1 MFRRGVIKKIKT
13 DSHNT
18 SLLLCFKITTTTTTN
33 VNYNAWIFTCFGC
46 SLLLRLH
53 RQLDNS
59 IQRMGEHE
67 KKPSNKRFRPG
78 TPIKYFHEKFR
89 KNSTKEDL
97 KSILRTT
104 LTATRADRQRKV
116 HSKQYVQLQRYKQ
129 IVQALEEEIRQREER
144 EEQQNNNNKT
154 SSDDSSTAVQE
165 QQNLSEI
172 SLEEFELNLNSEAG
186 FVDLDDELFDDLM
199 QEIEN
204 VSNSTQ
210 YLLDDNALS
219 VAMLESNRLSGPCS

>member
-1 MFRRGVIKKIKT
+1 
-13 DSHNT
+13 
-18 SLLLCFKITTTTTTN
+18 
-33 VNYNAWIFTCFGC
+33 
-46 SLLLRLH
+46 
-53 RQLDNS
+53 
-59 IQRMGEHE
+59 MGEHE

-116 HSKQYVQLQRYKQ
+116 YSKQYMQLQRYKQ
-129 IVQALEEEIRQREER
+129 QVQALEEEIRQC

-219 VAMLESNRLSGPCS
+219 VAMLDNELR

>member
-1 MFRRGVIKKIKT
+1 MFRAKGNKIQIKT

-129 IVQALEEEIRQREER
+129 IVQALEEEIRQREE
-144 EEQQNNNNKT
+144 QQNNNNKT

>member
-1 MFRRGVIKKIKT
+1 MFRRGVIKKTKT

-18 SLLLCFKITTTTTTN
+18 SLLLCFKITITTTTN
-33 VNYNAWIFTCFGC
+33 VNYNAWILTCFGC

-129 IVQALEEEIRQREER
+129 IVQALEEEIRQREE
-144 EEQQNNNNKT
+144 QQNNNNKT

-172 SLEEFELNLNSEAG
+172 SLEEYELNLNSEAG
-186 FVDLDDELFDDLM
+186 FDDLDDELFDDLM

-210 YLLDDNALS
+210 YLLDDNALIE
-219 VAMLESNRLSGPCS
+219 LGENHK